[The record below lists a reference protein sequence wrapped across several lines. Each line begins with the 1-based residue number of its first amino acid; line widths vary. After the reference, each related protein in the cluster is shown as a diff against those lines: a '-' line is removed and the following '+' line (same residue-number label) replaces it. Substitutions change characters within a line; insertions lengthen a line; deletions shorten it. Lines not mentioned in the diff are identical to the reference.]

1 MWQLTCAFKLLCR
14 RGEQQFA
21 LHAVRAGTAGDA
33 GLFVAGL
40 HPVGQPSQAA
50 ITVQRV
56 GADGP
61 DETQKTSVLV
71 TQSRRNAVSH
81 YTKFTTKVM
90 RFEKSILY
98 FFSTWS
104 FLREKWL
111 NG

>member
-1 MWQLTCAFKLLCR
+1 M
-14 RGEQQFA
+14 
-21 LHAVRAGTAGDA
+21 RAGTAGDA

-50 ITVQRV
+50 VTVQRV

-61 DETQKTSVLV
+61 DGAQKTSALV

-90 RFEKSILY
+90 NFEKSILY
-98 FFSTWS
+98 FF
-104 FLREKWL
+104 FYLVFFKRKMAKWL
-111 NG
+111 TSVNHHFMMSQRELVPDWPRL